1 MVQAASIAA
10 AGSPFAVGDG
20 PSGVVAADLNADG
33 NTDLAVAHSDS
44 NDVRVLIG
52 DGAGGFAPGYS
63 SRVGGS
69 PAQVAISRPER

>member
-1 MVQAASIAA
+1 MAQATSVVRMAS
-10 AGSPFAVGDG
+10 V
-20 PSGVVAADLNADG
+20 NADG

-52 DGAGGFAPGYS
+52 DGAGGFALGYS

-69 PAQVAISRPER
+69 ADQVVTADLNVA